1 MNNNRYRY
9 SLERYRGRG
18 SRYTC
23 PQCGRKYTF
32 TRYIDNTNNQYV
44 ADNVGK
50 CNRLD
55 KCGYH
60 YTPRQYFEDHPW
72 LNSGVELLNDI
83 GKFNNSTATRK
94 PTPPPAPKQPCTLPE
109 WVATASLGRDSAHMR
124 WLRATYGVA
133 AAERVAE
140 LYKPGGVDDK
150 VVFWQRD
157 VEGRIRT
164 GKIMEYD
171 AATGRRL
178 KGSGA
183 IDWVHALMRREGVLP
198 AGWELTQSLYG
209 EHLLRTMPTAT
220 VAIVEAP
227 KTAHVGSI
235 LLPDLV
241 WVAVDSLSGL
251 TAERLRPLK
260 GRNVI
265 LFPDEGK
272 GFSVWSAKIEE
283 IAREVGFNY
292 RVSGIMEGKGDGAD
306 IADIRP

>member
-1 MNNNRYRY
+1 M
-9 SLERYRGRG
+9 
-18 SRYTC
+18 
-23 PQCGRKYTF
+23 
-32 TRYIDNTNNQYV
+32 
-44 ADNVGK
+44 
-50 CNRLD
+50 
-55 KCGYH
+55 
-60 YTPRQYFEDHPW
+60 
-72 LNSGVELLNDI
+72 
-83 GKFNNSTATRK
+83 
-94 PTPPPAPKQPCTLPE
+94 PE

-198 AGWELTQSLYG
+198 AEWELTQSLYG

-272 GFSVWSAKIEE
+272 GYGVWSAKVEE

-292 RVSGIMEGKGDGAD
+292 RVSGIMEGKEEGAD

>member
-1 MNNNRYRY
+1 
-9 SLERYRGRG
+9 
-18 SRYTC
+18 
-23 PQCGRKYTF
+23 
-32 TRYIDNTNNQYV
+32 
-44 ADNVGK
+44 
-50 CNRLD
+50 
-55 KCGYH
+55 
-60 YTPRQYFEDHPW
+60 
-72 LNSGVELLNDI
+72 
-83 GKFNNSTATRK
+83 
-94 PTPPPAPKQPCTLPE
+94 
-109 WVATASLGRDSAHMR
+109 MR
-124 WLRATYGVA
+124 WLRATYGEA

-164 GKIMEYD
+164 GKIMDYD
-171 AATGRRL
+171 ATTGKRI
-178 KGSGA
+178 KGCGT
-183 IDWVHALMRREGVLP
+183 IDWVHALMRREGALP
-198 AGWELTQSLYG
+198 EGWELTQSLYG
-209 EHLLRTMPTAT
+209 EHQLRTMPTAT

-235 LLPDLV
+235 LLPELV

-292 RVSGIMEGKGDGAD
+292 RVSSIMEGKGDGAD

>member
-1 MNNNRYRY
+1 M
-9 SLERYRGRG
+9 
-18 SRYTC
+18 
-23 PQCGRKYTF
+23 
-32 TRYIDNTNNQYV
+32 

-60 YTPRQYFEDHPW
+60 YTPRQYFEDNPW
-72 LNSGVELLNDI
+72 RRDDSCSNFQKHRGFEQI
-83 GKFNNSTATRK
+83 EQKE
-94 PTPPPAPKQPCTLPE
+94 PPAPKQPCTLPE

-164 GKIMEYD
+164 GKIMDYD
-171 AATGRRL
+171 ATTGRRL

-272 GFSVWSAKIEE
+272 GFSVWSAKVEE

>member
-1 MNNNRYRY
+1 MNNIYRY

-18 SRYTC
+18 SRYTS
-23 PQCGRKYTF
+23 PQCGRKYAF

-60 YTPRQYFEDHPW
+60 YTPRQYFDDNPW
-72 LNSGVELLNDI
+72 RRDDSCSNFQKHRGFEQI
-83 GKFNNSTATRK
+83 EQKE
-94 PTPPPAPKQPCTLPE
+94 PPQPKQPCTLPE

-178 KGSGA
+178 KGSGT

-198 AGWELTQSLYG
+198 AEWELTQSLYG

-272 GFSVWSAKIEE
+272 GFSVWSAKVEE

-292 RVSGIMEGKGDGAD
+292 RVSGIMEGREEGAD

>member
-1 MNNNRYRY
+1 MNNIYRY

-18 SRYTC
+18 TRYTC
-23 PQCGRKYTF
+23 PQCGRKYAF
-32 TRYIDNTNNQYV
+32 TRYIDNTNNQYL

-60 YTPRQYFEDHPW
+60 YTPRQYFEDNPW
-72 LNSGVELLNDI
+72 RRDDSCSNFQKHRGFEQI
-83 GKFNNSTATRK
+83 EQKE
-94 PTPPPAPKQPCTLPE
+94 PPQPKQPCTLPE

-178 KGSGA
+178 KGSGT

-198 AGWELTQSLYG
+198 AEWELTQSLYG

-272 GFSVWSAKIEE
+272 GFSVWSAKVEE

-292 RVSGIMEGKGDGAD
+292 RVSGIMEGREEGAD

>member
-1 MNNNRYRY
+1 MNNIYRY

-18 SRYTC
+18 TRYTC
-23 PQCGRKYTF
+23 PQCGRKYAF

-60 YTPRQYFEDHPW
+60 YTPRQYFEDNPW
-72 LNSGVELLNDI
+72 RRDDSCSNFQKHRGFEQIEQKEPLQ
-83 GKFNNSTATRK
+83 
-94 PTPPPAPKQPCTLPE
+94 PKQPCTLPE

-164 GKIMEYD
+164 GKIMDYD
-171 AATGRRL
+171 ATTGRRL
-178 KGSGA
+178 KGSGT
-183 IDWVHALMRREGVLP
+183 IDWVHAVMRREGVLP
-198 AGWELTQSLYG
+198 AGWELRQSLYG

-272 GFSVWSAKIEE
+272 GFSVWSAKVEE